1 MKHFLLLFV
10 TSFTI
15 LCNSQTKQNNISKL
29 STTAKI
35 WGFLKYYHPKIGK
48 GEIDWDKELLDILP
62 LVQQGS
68 KNKKEL
74 SKIYINWI
82 TSLGE
87 IEICENCT
95 SVDNEN
101 YFGKNFDLD
110 WIEDTNQFSKELIE
124 KLKFIEKNR
133 FQGDHHYISAIEGI
147 GNLII
152 NNEKEYPGY
161 NWEDQNLRLL
171 TLFRYWN
178 YIEYFF
184 PYKYQMEKD
193 WDTVLEESVLN
204 FLNPNTET
212 AYHLALLELF
222 SNTNDTHAFFYT
234 DLTNKYFKSYA
245 IPAKSK
251 IINNKVVLTQ
261 LWNNEPKTI
270 NEWKIGDVI
279 LEVNGKKIKSILKN
293 IDKYIHGSNSSAK
306 LRNAA
311 SKIYN
316 GEGNS
321 LKIKFERNGKTSI
334 KKIKYKQ
341 FNKAAYKKE
350 KWRII
355 DSNIGYINMGEITKN
370 DVQKVL
376 DTLINTKAIIFDIR
390 NYLRGTMYTIANFL
404 LEKPKEFVK
413 ALVPDLSYPGKFK
426 WMPTISCG
434 TNNPKAYKGK
444 VIILVNEDTQSHGE
458 FTTMVLQTAKKAV
471 IIGSQ
476 TAGADGNVNH
486 VTLPGGF
493 YTYFSGVGI
502 FYPDGR
508 ETQRIGIVPDIEVKP
523 TIKGIKNGIDEVLE
537 RAIEIAK

>member
-35 WGFLKYYHPKIGK
+35 WGFLKYYHPKVAK

-62 LVQQGS
+62 LVQGS

-152 NNEKEYPGY
+152 NNEKEYPSY

-193 WDTVLEESVLN
+193 WDTVLEESILN

-293 IDKYIHGSNSSAK
+293 IDKYINGSNSSAK

-316 GEGNS
+316 GEGDS

-390 NYLRGTMYTIANFL
+390 NYPRGTMYTIANFL

-476 TAGADGNVNH
+476 TAGADDNVNH

>member
-15 LCNSQTKQNNISKL
+15 LCSSQTKQNNISKL

-35 WGFLKYYHPKIGK
+35 WGFLKYYHPKIAK

-62 LVQQGS
+62 LVQSS

-74 SKIYINWI
+74 STIYINWI

-87 IEICENCT
+87 VEICENCT

-110 WIEDTNQFSKELIE
+110 WIEDTNQFSQELIE

-133 FQGDHHYISAIEGI
+133 FQGDHHYIYAIEGI

-152 NNEKEYPGY
+152 NNEKEYPSY

-184 PYKYQMEKD
+184 PYKYQMDKD

-222 SNTNDTHAFFYT
+222 RNTNDTHALFYT
-234 DLTNKYFKSYA
+234 NLTNKYFKSYA

-261 LWNNEPKTI
+261 LWNNEPETN

-316 GEGNS
+316 GEGDS

-350 KWRII
+350 KWKII

-390 NYLRGTMYTIANFL
+390 NYPRGTMYTIANFL

-486 VTLPGGF
+486 VTLPGDF
-493 YTYFSGVGI
+493 YTYFSGIGI

-537 RAIEIAK
+537 KAIEIAK